1 MRRFSA
7 IRASGSWLRFNM
19 SNILRDDKKAFFL
32 SLSRGERVRMMMQHA
47 WEIQCSPLRD
57 VALRREKD
65 GEQSGEAGS
74 QTSIS

>member
-1 MRRFSA
+1 
-7 IRASGSWLRFNM
+7 M
-19 SNILRDDKKAFFL
+19 SNILRDEKKAFFL

-65 GEQSGEAGS
+65 GEQSGEAES
-74 QTSIS
+74 QTPIL